1 MVHAQQLILEGY
13 RNALVAA
20 DTAAGPRVF
29 LDRVDPLEVEDLP
42 AILIEEDQ
50 QGERSDP
57 QTVNGMQSRV
67 LSVLVTAVVAHSE
80 GYGAQA
86 RALGLE
92 IERVLGAST
101 FAAPKPGRTA
111 LTSSRIRFSG
121 EGDRLLAAREQAW
134 QTQYFTRRG
143 APDQPL

>member
-1 MVHAQQLILEGY
+1 MVHAQQLILEAY
-13 RNALVAA
+13 RDALLAA
-20 DTAAGPRVF
+20 STAAGARVF
-29 LDRVDPLEVEDLP
+29 LDRVDPLEAEDLP

-50 QGERSDP
+50 EGERSDP
-57 QTVNGMQSRV
+57 QTVNGMQTRV
-67 LSVLVTAVVAHSE
+67 LSVLVTAVLAHGE

-111 LTSSRIRFSG
+111 LTRSRIRFSG
-121 EGDRLLAAREQAW
+121 EGDRVLAAREQAW